1 MVRKERLEEWLDR
14 ELTAIL
20 GTDDV
25 ALVRMYVLGVLSA
38 EQGQHVMQSVTR
50 VAPVEALQP
59 FLATA
64 AAHFWHELRWADE
77 NRPLQQ
83 SFSACLCCS
92 RSGDSAQR
100 QACMQGMCIMQDCS
114 MTLSVTGIIRV
125 ISECC
130 HIHQLCLR
138 CGTSHAHKRA
148 GRAGSC

>member
-1 MVRKERLEEWLDR
+1 MHAAIHHAGTVAGVARAVVRKERLEEWLDR

-92 RSGDSAQR
+92 RSGLSSET
-100 QACMQGMCIMQDCS
+100 S
-114 MTLSVTGIIRV
+114 MHARHVHHAGLLHDTLRYRHYKS
-125 ISECC
+125 
-130 HIHQLCLR
+130 HI
-138 CGTSHAHKRA
+138 
-148 GRAGSC
+148 